1 MDKKIKIYNATLP
14 EEAIGLY
21 TISLV
26 DDPAFETEWV
36 AFSKDKECVD
46 L

>member
-1 MDKKIKIYNATLP
+1 MDKKIKIYNTTLP

-26 DDPAFETEWV
+26 EGTGCEIEWV
-36 AFSKDKECVD
+36 ACSKDKECD
-46 L
+46 D